1 MKIIRWLTDL
11 GFFKWAV
18 RAAGITVVL
27 TFILMQWLKY
37 NTHHDQKITVPDL
50 SGMALAPAASA
61 LTALDLRYAVVDS
74 TKYNPNHPPYSVIE
88 QFPAAGSFVKEK
100 RQIYLTMNAA
110 GYSEVAVPLVVQ
122 VTLRN
127 ATSRLTAAGFKVGNI
142 EYIDAL
148 GTDMV
153 YEVLYRGKTLKSGQK
168 IPQMS
173 SLTLV
178 VGNGNKPLEEQ

>member
-50 SGMALAPAASA
+50 SGMALTPAVSA

-88 QFPAAGSFVKEK
+88 QFPTAGSFVKEK

-142 EYIDAL
+142 EYINAL

-153 YEVLYRGKTLKSGQK
+153 YKVLYRGKTLKSGQK

>member
-1 MKIIRWLTDL
+1 
-11 GFFKWAV
+11 V
-18 RAAGITVVL
+18 AG
-27 TFILMQWLKY
+27 
-37 NTHHDQKITVPDL
+37 
-50 SGMALAPAASA
+50 AS
-61 LTALDLRYAVVDS
+61 
-74 TKYNPNHPPYSVIE
+74 
-88 QFPAAGSFVKEK
+88 VKEK
-100 RQIYLTMNAA
+100 RKIYLNMNAA

-127 ATSRLTAAGFKVGNI
+127 ATSRLTAAGFKVGKI

-153 YEVLYRGKTLKSGQK
+153 YEVRYQGRTLKSGQK

-178 VGNGNKPLEEQ
+178 VGNGNKPLEE

>member
-11 GFFKWAV
+11 GFFRWAV
-18 RAAGITVVL
+18 RAAGLLVVL

-50 SGMALAPAASA
+50 AGMALTPAIEA
-61 LTALDLRYAVVDS
+61 LTELDLRYAVVDS
-74 TKYNPNHPPYSVIE
+74 TKYNPNLPPYSVIE
-88 QFPAAGSFVKEK
+88 QFPGAGASVKEK
-100 RQIYLTMNAA
+100 RKIYLTMNAA

-127 ATSRLTAAGFKVGNI
+127 ATSRLTAAGFKVGQI

-153 YEVLYRGKTLKSGQK
+153 YEVRYQGRTLKSGQK

-178 VGNGNKPLEEQ
+178 VGNGNKPLEE